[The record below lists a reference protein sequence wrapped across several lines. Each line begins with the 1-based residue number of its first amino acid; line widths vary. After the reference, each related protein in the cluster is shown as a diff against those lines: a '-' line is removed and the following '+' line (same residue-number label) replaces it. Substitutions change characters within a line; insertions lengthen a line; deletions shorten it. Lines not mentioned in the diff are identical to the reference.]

1 MAPTKSPI
9 QDLDLHAARTLL
21 HQISDTFSIG
31 MEARTPSVI
40 RTSAANA
47 HRRSECLAE
56 VENHH
61 TKLEPGDNGEMV
73 EECPLRWSDSRSQ
86 YRTRYEELMEANEK
100 RGTECVCGFC
110 DGTDCK

>member
-1 MAPTKSPI
+1 MKSPI

-21 HQISDTFSIG
+21 HQISDTFGIG

-40 RTSAANA
+40 RTNAANA
-47 HRRSECLAE
+47 HHRSECLSE

-61 TKLEPGDNGEMV
+61 STLEPGDDGEMV

-86 YRTRYEELMEANEK
+86 YRTRYEELMERLAPPAGK
-100 RGTECVCGFC
+100 CVCGFC
-110 DGTDCK
+110 DGEDCTQ